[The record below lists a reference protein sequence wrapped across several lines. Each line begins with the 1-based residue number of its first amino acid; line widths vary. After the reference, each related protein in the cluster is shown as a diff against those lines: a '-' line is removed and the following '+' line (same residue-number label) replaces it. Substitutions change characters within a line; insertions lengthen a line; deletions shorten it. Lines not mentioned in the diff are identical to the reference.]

1 MIDTNDPAW
10 LAAEKYHDQSERLE
24 RFRQDMI
31 SKFPGNE
38 YLLDC
43 DEVPKPPVNR
53 GVKDNKGRPRVNRS
67 ILAGWVSY
75 LVAIYSF
82 AEVVTKGG
90 DALPSTRYALGKLEG
105 LGLKYTILSGA
116 NPDTHPFS
124 NQKTLGRY
132 STIAGSPELDLED
145 YRNAARGLEVSLSLY
160 LQAIPISLLEYGKI
174 VGGTE
179 EEESCWFQWK
189 YNRLLRLRLFK
200 GEPWKHH
207 FKVNQ
212 DTAVSGPGMS
222 LQCEKMKKPTWE
234 YLKRGF
240 ELWDAIKA
248 DQIKRNPPSTKAIKA
263 FRKFRRANPSSNY
276 RKMYEEELE
285 RSDSEIP

>member
-24 RFRQDMI
+24 RFRQDII

-38 YLLDC
+38 YLLDG

-67 ILAGWVSY
+67 ILAGWVRY
-75 LVAIYSF
+75 LVAIYST
-82 AEVVTKGG
+82 AEVATKGG
-90 DALPSTRYALGKLEG
+90 DALPSNRYTLGKLEG
-105 LGLKYTILSGA
+105 LGLKYAILSGA
-116 NPDTHPFS
+116 NPDTRPFS
-124 NQKTLGRY
+124 NQRTIGRY
-132 STIAGSPELDLED
+132 NIFAGSHELDLED
-145 YRNAARGLEVSLSLY
+145 YRNAVRGLEVSLSLY
-160 LQAIPISLLEYGKI
+160 LQSIPMSVLEYGKI

-179 EEESCWFQWK
+179 EEESVWFQWK
-189 YNRLLRLRLFK
+189 FNRLLHQRLFK
-200 GEPWKHH
+200 GEPWKHQ

-222 LQCEKMKKPTWE
+222 LQCENMKKPTWE

-240 ELWDAIKA
+240 ELWDAFKA

-263 FRKFRRANPSSNY
+263 FREIRRANPSPNY
-276 RKMYEEELE
+276 RKMYEEELG
-285 RSDSEIP
+285 RGNS